1 MINKETNLLYPPWW
15 KIVNALCALFYRY
28 GISRGRIGKWSNGVF
43 FFSPPYGLKKDVCL
57 PFSDWPKI
65 LENKG
70 RLLILSFVFSTN
82 NVIYSKCPKK
92 HFNQISNIMEYNSP
106 FTPWIEPILGL
117 CMKTKTK
124 TKTKQKKKRS
134 TYGNLPT
141 LLIFRLK
148 RAKKNLQYF

>member
-28 GISRGRIGKWSNGVF
+28 GISRGRIGKWSNGGF
-43 FFSPPYGLKKDVCL
+43 FFSPPMAEKKDVCL

-92 HFNQISNIMEYNSP
+92 HFNQIKWNT
-106 FTPWIEPILGL
+106 TPLWHHELNQFWGYEL
-117 CMKTKTK
+117 K
-124 TKTKQKKKRS
+124 KKKRS
-134 TYGNLPT
+134 TYGHLPT
-141 LLIFRLK
+141 LLIFRPK
-148 RAKKNLQYF
+148 RANKPFIFLG